1 MKRGGGDGEIDLKRR
16 IEIVLA
22 SEHEPLETTMWTN
35 IKNAIR
41 RADERNRHRRE
52 YADLLQQ
59 GDQMFSDIG
68 VARAD
73 VEKLFRQ
80 TRIRLF

>member
-1 MKRGGGDGEIDLKRR
+1 
-16 IEIVLA
+16 
-22 SEHEPLETTMWTN
+22 MWTN

>member
-1 MKRGGGDGEIDLKRR
+1 MPSAAPMSAIATAANMR
-16 IEIVLA
+16 I
-22 SEHEPLETTMWTN
+22 
-35 IKNAIR
+35 
-41 RADERNRHRRE
+41 
-52 YADLLQQ
+52 LLQQ